1 MRRSKRRV
9 LVALASVRVAVLA
22 AGPASPLV
30 P

>member
-9 LVALASVRVAVLA
+9 LVALASVLVAMVP